1 MITKGNKDLINTEQ
15 RKKGTNYYFHLQIKQ
30 ITGTSL
36 AEAISNKQ
44 KMPNQITYSTP

>member
-30 ITGTSL
+30 ITL

-44 KMPNQITYSTP
+44 KMPNQLTYSTP